1 MKIKSL
7 IVMSYTNCNRVGEN
21 DRSNTLSK
29 AVLGEKGFIQLTVP
43 SYCFSVIGK
52 PRHELEWLVTPMVKS
67 RCGN

>member
-1 MKIKSL
+1 MLLETLCPSFIS
-7 IVMSYTNCNRVGEN
+7 G
-21 DRSNTLSK
+21 SNTLSK